1 MRPSPEVKAIQFQ
14 NVSKTFTIGKHVTLK
29 RKIGEAVDRLTGRDG
44 KGFQPSNILW
54 ALRGVSFEVE
64 QGETMGLIGPNGSGK
79 STTLKLLAKI
89 TEADSGTVEIHGMV
103 VPLIE
108 VGAGFH
114 QDLTGRENIYLNGSI
129 LGLKKGDVDRQ
140 LDSIVEFAE
149 LSQFLDT
156 PLKKYSSGMAVR
168 LGFAIAVH
176 INPDVLLVD
185 EVLAVG
191 DLRFQRKCTSK
202 MKEIVNSG
210 RTVVFV
216 SHNMTAVQ
224 SLCKRCVLLFNGE
237 VAAYGESQNVVNT
250 YLNNSYIRNLP
261 VKPSTDWHSRP
272 CSFVKVDCENGNS
285 EVVRSIHH
293 GQDLILR
300 TQIILTEPVE
310 KGRLA
315 ITVHGSDG
323 MTVFETD
330 TYRSGQV
337 LNLLVGSHQFRVLFP
352 KLALLP
358 GIYSFSLSF
367 TDLDNTVFYGYSPNA
382 IDVEVKSDRA
392 NCPVG
397 IVSLPIEWDFETGT
411 SGK

>member
-1 MRPSPEVKAIQFQ
+1 MKAIRFQ
-14 NVSKTFTIGKHVTLK
+14 NVSKKFVIGKHVTLK
-29 RKIGEAVDRLTGRDG
+29 RKLGEVIDRW
-44 KGFQPSNILW
+44 KGNGEHASPRSNVLW
-54 ALRGVSFEVE
+54 ALRDVSFEVE
-64 QGETMGLIGPNGSGK
+64 QGETLGLIGPNGSGK

-89 TEADSGTVEIHGMV
+89 TEADSGSVEVNGTV

-129 LGLKKGDVDRQ
+129 LGLKKHEIDRQ
-140 LDSIVEFAE
+140 LDGIVEFAE

-156 PLKKYSSGMAVR
+156 PLKKYSSGMSVR
-168 LGFAIAVH
+168 LGFAIAIH
-176 INPDVLLVD
+176 INPEVLLVD

-191 DLRFQRKCTSK
+191 DLRFQRKCTTK
-202 MKEIVNSG
+202 MKEIVGSG

-224 SLCKRCVLLFNGE
+224 SLCKRCVLLFNGK
-237 VAAYGESQNVVNT
+237 VAAYGDSQNVVNS

-272 CSFVKVDCENGNS
+272 CSFVKADCETGQGKI
-285 EVVRSIHH
+285 VRTIRH
-293 GQDLILR
+293 GEDLVLM
-300 TQIILTEPVE
+300 TQIVLTEPVE

-315 ITVHGSDG
+315 VTIHGSDG
-323 MTVFETD
+323 MTLFETD
-330 TYRSGQV
+330 TYRSGHV
-337 LNLLVGSHQFRVLFP
+337 LDLPVGSHEFRILFP

-382 IDVEVKSDRA
+382 TDVEVTSNRP

-397 IVSLPIEWDFETGT
+397 VVALPIEWEWKLAGQ
-411 SGK
+411 SG